1 MERKRRPKKVGETL
15 GGTRRTSDKSQ
26 TPVEVPEER
35 DMRAIDR
42 PAKPKVSC
50 VVSVGKMLLT
60 LTVREEREQKK
71 KKKKKKVYKQVGEL
85 AEMKRKWDEGE
96 KPIEKKN

>member
-26 TPVEVPEER
+26 IPVEVPEER

-42 PAKPKVSC
+42 PAKAKVKTNSC
-50 VVSVGKMLLT
+50 QCSICF
-60 LTVREEREQKK
+60 
-71 KKKKKKVYKQVGEL
+71 Y
-85 AEMKRKWDEGE
+85 D
-96 KPIEKKN
+96 